1 MAGLTTL
8 SKKVAELE
16 KTIQERPLPKD
27 GKTPK
32 KGVDYFDGDPGKPGT
47 SVTLEEVIDELRP
60 DVLRRLSQYGGGN
73 ANRDILIGGANA
85 LRPYTDINLKAGS
98 NVTITYQAN
107 NTTKYTDVTIAATG
121 GGGGAGITR
130 SVNSVAVD
138 TLAGNSTTTDYVYLV
153 AGTTTITLPTTV
165 GNSNLYTVKN
175 IGAGTVTITP
185 QGGELIDGSANLVMP
200 VQFTSVDLISNN
212 SGNWDI
218 T

>member
-8 SKKVAELE
+8 FKKVAELE
-16 KTIQERPLPKD
+16 KTIQERPVPKN
-27 GKTPK
+27 GKTPV
-32 KGVDYFDGDPGKPGT
+32 KGVDYFDGDPGKPGL
-47 SVTLEEVIDELRP
+47 SVTLEEVVDKLRP
-60 DVLRRLSQYGGGN
+60 DILRRFSQYGGGN

-98 NVTITYQAN
+98 NVTITYAAN
-107 NTTKYTDVTIAATG
+107 NTTKYTDVTISATG
-121 GGGGAGITR
+121 GSGSGIVR
-130 SVNSVAVD
+130 SVNSIAGD
-138 TLAGNSTTTDYVYLV
+138 TTAGSAATTDYVYLV
-153 AGTTTITLPTTV
+153 SGTVNLTLPTSV
-165 GNSNLYTVKN
+165 GNSNLYTIKN

-185 QGGELIDGSANLVMP
+185 QGGELIDGQANLQLP